1 MIRQE
6 SLELIVPPL
15 RYCQQI
21 PEWAFK
27 DAALRWRKTGGVW
40 HVEPSYCATED
51 MESWPAPTLQ
61 EIWRDI
67 DKVKNNVAKMCLMD
81 AYASFVVTYE
91 QFDGIDEQ
99 TGDPINPVD
108 KQYRGGFFDS
118 LVTTMF
124 KAWCEFYKVVSKEE
138 EK

>member
-1 MIRQE
+1 MIRQK
-6 SLELIVPPL
+6 SLELIVPSL
-15 RYCQQI
+15 HYCRQI

-27 DAALRWRKTGGVW
+27 DAALRWRKAGGVW
-40 HVEPSYCATED
+40 HVEPSDCATED
-51 MESWPAPTLQ
+51 LESWPAPTLQ

-67 DKVKNNVAKMCLMD
+67 DKVKNNVAEMRLMN

-91 QFDGIDEQ
+91 QFEGIDER
-99 TGDPINPVD
+99 TGEPINPVD
-108 KQYRGGFFDS
+108 KTYRGGFFDS

-124 KAWCEFYKVVSKEE
+124 KAWCEYYKVVLKEE

>member
-6 SLELIVPPL
+6 SLELIVPLL

-67 DKVKNNVAKMCLMD
+67 DKVKNNVAKMCLMN
-81 AYASFVVTYE
+81 AYAAFVVTYQ
-91 QFDGIDEQ
+91 QFDGLDQSGE
-99 TGDPINPVD
+99 PINPVN
-108 KQYRGGFFDS
+108 KTYRGDFFDS

-124 KAWCEFYKVVSKEE
+124 KAWCEFYKVVLKED

>member
-1 MIRQE
+1 MIRQK

-27 DAALRWRKTGGVW
+27 DAALRWRKAGGVW
-40 HVEPSYCATED
+40 HVEPSDCATED
-51 MESWPAPTLQ
+51 LESWPAPTLQ

-67 DKVKNNVAKMCLMD
+67 DNGKNNVAEMCLLN
-81 AYASFVVTYE
+81 AYASFVVTY
-91 QFDGIDEQ
+91 QQYDGLDQSGE
-99 TGDPINPVD
+99 PINPVERR
-108 KQYRGGFFDS
+108 YRGGFFDS

-124 KAWCEFYKVVSKEE
+124 KAWCEFYKVVLKEE
-138 EK
+138 GK